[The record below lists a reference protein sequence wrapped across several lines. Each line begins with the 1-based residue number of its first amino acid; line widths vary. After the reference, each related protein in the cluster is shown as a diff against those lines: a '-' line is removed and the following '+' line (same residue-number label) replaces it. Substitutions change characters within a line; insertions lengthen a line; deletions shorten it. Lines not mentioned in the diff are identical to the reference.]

1 MLRVKSCGSNYNIL
15 QSFKSPKQRDFVK
28 LGKKDMGSI
37 ELGPSKSPERT
48 ERTQRVQFTKR
59 SIKQSMRSLEKGKE
73 MTVNAQ

>member
-15 QSFKSPKQRDFVK
+15 KSFKSPKQRDFVK
-28 LGKKDMGSI
+28 VGIKDMGSI
-37 ELGPSKSPERT
+37 ELGPSKSPEIT
-48 ERTQRVQFTKR
+48 ERTQRTQFTKR